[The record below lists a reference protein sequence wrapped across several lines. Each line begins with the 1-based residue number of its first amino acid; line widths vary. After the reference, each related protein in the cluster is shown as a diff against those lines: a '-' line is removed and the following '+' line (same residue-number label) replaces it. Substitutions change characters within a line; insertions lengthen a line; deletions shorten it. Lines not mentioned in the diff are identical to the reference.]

1 MKKIL
6 ITLISTIGI
15 AGLLLAGAANKNC
28 PMSGK
33 AINAEKT
40 ANVGVCC
47 NNCKGK
53 ATKALEAGGK
63 KTKAFLKKVT
73 ADNKDGDT
81 VNKTCPFSG
90 KATKATVT
98 VGFCCSNC
106 LGKFTGKK

>member
-15 AGLLLAGAANKNC
+15 AGLLFAGAANKNC
-28 PMSGK
+28 PTSGK
-33 AINAEKT
+33 AINADKT
-40 ANVGVCC
+40 ANIGVCC
-47 NNCKGK
+47 KNCAGK

-63 KTKAFLKKVT
+63 KAKAFLKKVT

-81 VNKTCPFSG
+81 VNKNCPISG
-90 KATKATVT
+90 KAAKTTVT
-98 VGFCCSNC
+98 VGFCCGNC